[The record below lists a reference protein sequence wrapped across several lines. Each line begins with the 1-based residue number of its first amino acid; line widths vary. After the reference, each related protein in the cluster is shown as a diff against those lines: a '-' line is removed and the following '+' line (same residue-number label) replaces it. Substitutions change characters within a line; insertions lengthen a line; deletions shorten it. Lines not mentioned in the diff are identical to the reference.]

1 MSLARVRLSAY
12 EAGAPGVIRRPRP
25 PFDGPA
31 PFPEDDMDFE
41 LTDIQREIQKLTRD
55 FAARE
60 LIPNARK
67 WDEHHEWPG
76 DAVKKLAELSL
87 LGVAVPQE
95 LGGAGLDNVCY
106 AVAMEEISR
115 GCASTGVIMS
125 VNNSL
130 YCDPVMKYGTE
141 AQKEEFLTPYAR
153 GEKLGCFGLTEP
165 QAGSNAADQQTTAV
179 RKGDEY
185 VINGSKN
192 WITNGPKADAIVL
205 FTMTDKSKGNKGI
218 TAFLVPTNTPGFT
231 RAPPDKKM
239 GITAAHSC
247 SMFFEDMRVPA
258 KNILGKEGEGFKVA
272 MSTLDGGRIGIAS
285 QAIGIARAAF
295 EEAVRYSQ
303 ERKTFGK
310 PISEHQAIQ
319 FMLADMATELDAAR
333 LLLYQAALLKD
344 KGVRHSMESAMAK
357 LYASEM
363 ASRVANKALQVHGGM
378 GYSKEMDA
386 ERHVRDARI
395 TEIYEGTSEIQRI
408 VISTNLLKD

>member
-1 MSLARVRLSAY
+1 MN
-12 EAGAPGVIRRPRP
+12 
-25 PFDGPA
+25 
-31 PFPEDDMDFE
+31 FE
-41 LTDIQREIQKLTRD
+41 LSDVQREIQRMCRE

-60 LIPNARK
+60 LTPNARK
-67 WDEHHEWPG
+67 WDETHQFPTE
-76 DAVKKLAELSL
+76 AVKKLAELAL
-87 LGVAVPQE
+87 LGVAVPEQY
-95 LGGAGLDNVCY
+95 GGAGLDNVCY
-106 AVAMEEISR
+106 ALAMEEISR

-130 YCDPVMKYGTE
+130 YCDPVMKYGNE
-141 AQKEEFLTPYAR
+141 EQKAQFLKPFAS

-165 QAGSNAADQQTTAV
+165 EAGSDAAAQKTVAV

-192 WITNGPKADAIVL
+192 WITNGPRADAIVL
-205 FTMTDKSKGNKGI
+205 FTMTNKEAGNKGI
-218 TAFLVPTNTPGFT
+218 SAFVVPTNTPGFI
-231 RAPPDKKM
+231 RAEPDKKM
-239 GITAAHSC
+239 GISAAHSC

-258 KNILGKEGEGFKVA
+258 KYLLGKEGDGFKIA

-285 QAIGIARAAF
+285 QALGIARAAF
-295 EEAVRYSQ
+295 EEAVRYSG

-310 PISEHQAIQ
+310 AIREHQAIQ
-319 FMLADMATELDAAR
+319 FMIADMATEIDAAR
-333 LLLYQAALLKD
+333 LLVLRAALLKD
-344 KGVRHSMESAMAK
+344 KGVRHSQESAMAK

-378 GYSKEMDA
+378 GYSKEMDV

-408 VISTNLLKD
+408 VISANLLKE

>member
-1 MSLARVRLSAY
+1 MN
-12 EAGAPGVIRRPRP
+12 
-25 PFDGPA
+25 
-31 PFPEDDMDFE
+31 FE
-41 LTDIQREIQKLTRD
+41 LTDVQREIQRMCRE

-67 WDEHHEWPG
+67 WDEEHAWPT

-87 LGVAVPQE
+87 LGVAVPEQW
-95 LGGAGLDNVCY
+95 GGAGLDNVCY
-106 AVAMEEISR
+106 ALAMEEISR

-130 YCDPVMKYGTE
+130 YCDPVSKFGTD
-141 AQKEEFLTPYAR
+141 AQKEEFLAPFAR

-165 QAGSNAADQQTTAV
+165 QAGSDAAAQQTVAV
-179 RKGDEY
+179 KKGDEY

-205 FTMTDKSKGNKGI
+205 FTMTDKAKGNKGI
-218 TAFLVPTNTPGFT
+218 TAFLVPTNTPGFI
-231 RAPPDKKM
+231 RAEPDRKM
-239 GITAAHSC
+239 GISAAHSC

-258 KNILGKEGEGFKVA
+258 KNLLGKEGDGFKVA
-272 MSTLDGGRIGIAS
+272 MSTLDGGRIGIAA
-285 QAIGIARAAF
+285 QALGIARAAF
-295 EEAVRYSQ
+295 EEAVRYSG
-303 ERKTFGK
+303 ERKTFDK
-310 PISEHQAIQ
+310 PIREHQAIQ
-319 FMLADMATELDAAR
+319 FMIADMATEIDAAR
-333 LLLYQAALLKD
+333 LLVLQAALLKD
-344 KGVRHSMESAMAK
+344 KGVRHSQESAMAK

-408 VISTNLLKD
+408 VISANLFKE

>member
-1 MSLARVRLSAY
+1 MN
-12 EAGAPGVIRRPRP
+12 
-25 PFDGPA
+25 
-31 PFPEDDMDFE
+31 FE
-41 LTDIQREIQKLTRD
+41 LTDVQREIQRMCRE

-67 WDEHHEWPG
+67 WDEQHAWPT

-87 LGVAVPQE
+87 LGVAVPEQW
-95 LGGAGLDNVCY
+95 GGAGLDNVCY
-106 AVAMEEISR
+106 ALAMEEISR

-130 YCDPVMKYGTE
+130 YCDPVSKYGTD
-141 AQKEEFLTPYAR
+141 AQKEEFLAPFAR

-165 QAGSNAADQQTTAV
+165 QAGSDAAAQQTVAV
-179 RKGDEY
+179 KKGDEY

-192 WITNGPKADAIVL
+192 WITNGPRADAIVL
-205 FTMTDKSKGNKGI
+205 FTMTDKAKGNKGI
-218 TAFLVPTNTPGFT
+218 TAFLVPTNTPGFI
-231 RAPPDKKM
+231 RAEPDRKM
-239 GITAAHSC
+239 GISAAHSC

-258 KNILGKEGEGFKVA
+258 KNILGKEGDGFKVA
-272 MSTLDGGRIGIAS
+272 MSTLDGGRIGIAA
-285 QAIGIARAAF
+285 QALGIARAAF
-295 EEAVRYSQ
+295 EEAVRYSG
-303 ERKTFGK
+303 ERKTFDR
-310 PISEHQAIQ
+310 PIRDHQAIQ
-319 FMLADMATELDAAR
+319 FMIADMATEIDAAR
-333 LLLYQAALLKD
+333 LLIWQAALLKD
-344 KGVRHSMESAMAK
+344 RGVRHSQESAMAK

-408 VISTNLLKD
+408 VISANLFKE